1 LISVSLVLLFNIFL
15 LLLEY
20 IDDFLILSC
29 NFIFELIACL
39 SELSNVGLHFVF
51 LLLRHECLSHSVG
64 NGALVQGLV
73 SLNSHLNFISYSDK
87 KESSFGAIDGD
98 LSDQLIE
105 ALGVEFFSDWADT
118 SVSGLSALE
127 FVI

>member
-1 LISVSLVLLFNIFL
+1 LN
-15 LLLEY
+15 
-20 IDDFLILSC
+20 
-29 NFIFELIACL
+29 
-39 SELSNVGLHFVF
+39 GHFD
-51 LLLRHECLSHSVG
+51 
-64 NGALVQGLV
+64 
-73 SLNSHLNFISYSDK
+73 FISDSDK

-127 FVI
+127 FVV